1 MTVSRVKSLN
11 LCRPLNGIDS
21 SVCDQVIVI
30 HGHDQN
36 QLLNKDN
43 LVELLPG
50 SNGLVMT
57 QKWSCNDSFCNILAA
72 FMQASSRYSLIP
84 QAGGHYN
91 MTDLY
96 MNWGR

>member
-1 MTVSRVKSLN
+1 MTVSRVISLN
-11 LCRPLNGIDS
+11 LCRPLDGIGS

-36 QLLNKDN
+36 QLLKKGN

-57 QKWSCNDSFCNILAA
+57 QKWPCNDFFCNILAA
-72 FMQASSRYSLIP
+72 FMLASSRYSLIP
-84 QAGGHYN
+84 QVGSHYS
-91 MTDLY
+91 MTDLC